1 MTKEEKLLSDKYG
14 KDPGF
19 TVPKGYFED
28 FADRMMAQIPENST
42 AKVVNIRSSHWH
54 RLRPYAVAAASVCVA
69 IFSITTYVQNHHDSE
84 LGSASAS
91 IYKQQSNSDAW
102 DEAVDYT
109 MFDNADLYAS
119 MEDFGK

>member
-19 TVPKGYFED
+19 MVPKGYFED

-54 RLRPYAVAAASVCVA
+54 RLRPYAVAAASV
-69 IFSITTYVQNHHDSE
+69 
-84 LGSASAS
+84 
-91 IYKQQSNSDAW
+91 
-102 DEAVDYT
+102 
-109 MFDNADLYAS
+109 
-119 MEDFGK
+119 